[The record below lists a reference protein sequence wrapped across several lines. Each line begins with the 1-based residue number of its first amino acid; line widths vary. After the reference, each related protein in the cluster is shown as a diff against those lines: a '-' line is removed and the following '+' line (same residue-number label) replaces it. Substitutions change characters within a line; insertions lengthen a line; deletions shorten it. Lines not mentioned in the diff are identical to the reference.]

1 MQKTMDRPLQHLAAA
16 RRINPGKV
24 TSILAACARHLEN
37 GWPVQEAH
45 AVRDNALKAIVVE
58 GR

>member
-1 MQKTMDRPLQHLAAA
+1 MKTMERPLQHLAAA
-16 RRINPGKV
+16 RRINPAKV
-24 TSILAACARHLEN
+24 TRILAQCANHLEN

-45 AVRDNALKAIVVE
+45 AVRDTALKLIVVE

>member
-1 MQKTMDRPLQHLAAA
+1 MKTMDRPLQHLAAA
-16 RRINPGKV
+16 RRINPAGV
-24 TSILAACARHLEN
+24 TRILSQCAHHLEN

-45 AVRDNALKAIVVE
+45 QVRDNALRVIVVT